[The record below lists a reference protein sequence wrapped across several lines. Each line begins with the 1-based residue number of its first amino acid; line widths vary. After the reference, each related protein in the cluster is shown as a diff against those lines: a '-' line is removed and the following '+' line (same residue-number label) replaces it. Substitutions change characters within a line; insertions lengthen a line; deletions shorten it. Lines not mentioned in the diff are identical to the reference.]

1 MRFLSTVLPLAAIL
15 VLASC
20 NVTRHLDKR
29 NTKAFRKNGLREHV
43 FTDARGGHHVWAS
56 PFSGKPK
63 LLLVHGITSSSAMW
77 AGNLPAFGQDYDL
90 IVPDLIGH
98 GRTTATWSGNSV
110 DAQVAHLQ
118 LILDSL
124 GVHEPVYLVGSSYGG
139 AVAANFAEQHPERVK
154 TLVIC
159 DGPAS
164 DYTAAIADSV
174 ARSVGAKDITDLFT
188 PKNVDEQYRLMAIAF
203 HDPPKVP
210 RFALKQMYTNMTAQR
225 QAHLALLQDLLR
237 REQDYAT
244 KTYAWPMPVYVL
256 WGDGDRL
263 IPLSTGE
270 GIVRRNDLGTDHLI
284 VIPGTGHGANI
295 ETPKPFEEQVLRIL
309 KGGPC
314 PDPELRAKYQG
325 GPCTMEYMPV
335 CGCDGKTYPNACAAQ
350 REGVRVVVRKAC
362 EPAPMEDRPC
372 PDPELRAE
380 HQGDMCTME
389 YAPVCG
395 CDGKTYPNAC
405 AAQREGVRVVT
416 NGACK

>member
-1 MRFLSTVLPLAAIL
+1 MRLLSTVLPIAGIL

-20 NVTRHLDKR
+20 NVTKHLDKQ
-29 NTKAFRKNGLREHV
+29 NTKAFRKSGLREHV

-56 PFSGKPK
+56 PASGKPK

-77 AGNLPAFGQDYDL
+77 AVNLPALGKDHDL

-110 DAQVAHLQ
+110 DAQVAHL
-118 LILDSL
+118 LLMLDSL
-124 GVHEPVYLVGSSYGG
+124 GVREPVDLVGNSYGG
-139 AVAANFAEQHPERVK
+139 AVAANFAEQHPERVR

-164 DYTAAIADSV
+164 DYTAAMADSV

-188 PKNVDEQYRLMAIAF
+188 PKNADEQYRLLAIAF

-210 RFALKQMYTNMTAQR
+210 RFALKQMQANMAAQR
-225 QAHLALLQDLLR
+225 QAHLALLKDLLQ
-237 REQDYAT
+237 RERDYAT
-244 KTYAWPMPVYVL
+244 KTYVWPMPAYVI

-263 IPLSTGE
+263 IPLRTGQ
-270 GIVRRNDLGTDHLI
+270 GIARRNSLGADHLI
-284 VIPGTGHGANI
+284 VIPGSGHAVNI
-295 ETPKPFEEQVLRIL
+295 ETPKPFEEQLLRIL
-309 KGGPC
+309 GDGPC
-314 PDPELRAKYQG
+314 PDPELRAKYHD

-350 REGVRVVVRKAC
+350 REGVRVV
-362 EPAPMEDRPC
+362 
-372 PDPELRAE
+372 
-380 HQGDMCTME
+380 
-389 YAPVCG
+389 
-395 CDGKTYPNAC
+395 
-405 AAQREGVRVVT
+405 T